1 MAHAILQLGCCLSFH
16 QSQATGAEA
25 LDALFDEVY
34 EPLLDLLEGEK
45 TFRVSLAFSGNILE
59 RALASC
65 PAFLDRLAGL
75 QRDGR
80 IELLGGAFYT
90 PVLSS
95 IPDRDALSQLQ
106 YTSGFYQQ
114 HLRCRPRGVWLALQ
128 AWEGSLPKVLSAAGV
143 RYTLLDAGHF
153 VAAGCAAEDLEGYYT
168 TERSGQTVSLVPLH
182 RGLSAAVACGGA
194 ELPGFLEELAGRS
207 RGEESLFA
215 FSLDGHALMRSG
227 ALQAFS
233 ELLAARAHWLKA
245 ELPGSFMD
253 RKGSRGRVY
262 LPACVDPG
270 LSRWLRP
277 AEAGRRRLEL
287 SEALNGIGMLDSAR
301 PLLGPV
307 LWDNVLVKY
316 PEANRLHK
324 RMLRVSHRVDKLR
337 AVVSAS
343 ARKGGAEEDLER
355 ARVLMGKA
363 CTALW
368 QAQSHSFY
376 WHGPQALPGIYDA
389 AARKKALRLL
399 LSVDRVVDRLLK
411 DSSQQKWTVA
421 RADYDADGAEEL
433 LVRTPHFS
441 ALIHPRL
448 GGELAELDLRNEML
462 PIQSNFSPLEE
473 PEPPRLEGNE
483 VALVFDDE
491 EQQAAWEGGASAR
504 DRLPRSGL
512 EPLRRGAFVDRF
524 LGPETTLS
532 SFAKRQFRELG
543 SFSARPY
550 EVLPVV
556 GPEQEGQGGTV
567 ILSHSGVVKDV
578 DEVSLLRIE
587 KSYLF
592 GAAHPRLQLDVNILN
607 RSRDVARGW
616 YAMEWSFGV
625 PSGELTALAIEGGL
639 GDDES
644 ASFELP
650 EGGADLGRLSWL
662 RWSDAGAELSV
673 MMSLSEPLSV
683 WWVPI
688 DECRRSAGRGRGA
701 LQGNTLLFHIPMEIW
716 GEETRRL
723 SLQLDFVRGT
733 SQ

>member
-1 MAHAILQLGCCLSFH
+1 LAYAILQLGCCLSFH
-16 QSQATGAEA
+16 QSQATSAEA
-25 LDALFDEVY
+25 IDTLFDEVY
-34 EPLLDLLEGEK
+34 EPLLDFLEGERG
-45 TFRVSLAFSGNILE
+45 FRVSLSFSGNILE

-75 QRDGR
+75 QRDDCV
-80 IELLGGAFYT
+80 ELLGGAFYT

-106 YTSGFYQQ
+106 YTSGFYRQ
-114 HLRCRPRGVWLALQ
+114 HLRSQPRGAWLALQ
-128 AWEGSLPKVLSAAGV
+128 AWDASLPKVLSAAGV

-153 VAAGCAAEDLEGYYT
+153 VAAGCAAEDLEGHYT
-168 TERSGQTVSLVPLH
+168 TERTGQTVSVVPLH
-182 RGLSAAVACGGA
+182 RGISAAVAQGGS
-194 ELPGFLEELAGRS
+194 ELAGFLEELAGRS
-207 RGEESLFA
+207 RGEKSLFC
-215 FSLDGHALMRSG
+215 FSLDGHEMMRSG
-227 ALQAFS
+227 ALRALS
-233 ELLAARAHWLKA
+233 EVVSERAHWLKT
-245 ELPGSFMD
+245 ELPGSLVD
-253 RKGSRGRVY
+253 RQPSRGRVY

-270 LSRWLRP
+270 LARWLRP
-277 AEAGRRRLEL
+277 AEAGRRWLDL
-287 SEALNGIGMLDSAR
+287 SEALDGVGMLESAR

-324 RMLRVSHRVDKLR
+324 RMLRVSHRVDQLR
-337 AVVSAS
+337 AAVSAS
-343 ARKGGAEEDLER
+343 ARKGGAEEDLEH

-368 QAQSHSFY
+368 QAQNHCFY
-376 WHGPQALPGIYDA
+376 WHGPQALPGVYDA
-389 AARKKALRLL
+389 AGRKKALRLL
-399 LSVDRVVDRLLK
+399 LSVERVVDRLLK
-411 DSSQQKWTVA
+411 DSSQQEWTVA
-421 RADYDADGAEEL
+421 RADFDADGAEEL

-448 GGELAELDLRNEML
+448 GGELAELDLRTEML
-462 PIQSNFSPLEE
+462 PIQSNFSPLQE
-473 PEPPRLEGNE
+473 PDPPRLEGHE
-483 VALVFDDE
+483 IALVFDDE

-504 DRLPRSGL
+504 NRMPRSGL

-543 SFSARPY
+543 TFSARPY

-556 GPEQEGQGGTV
+556 RPQQAGEGGTV
-567 ILSHSGVVKDV
+567 TLSHSGVVKDV

-592 GAAHPRLQLDVNILN
+592 GAAYPRLQLDIHILN
-607 RSRDVARGW
+607 RSRDAARGW
-616 YAMEWSFGV
+616 YALEWSFGV
-625 PSGELTALAIEGGL
+625 PSGQLTALDLEGGL
-639 GDDES
+639 EDDES
-644 ASFELP
+644 ASFELG
-650 EGGADLGRLSWL
+650 EGGADLGRLNWL
-662 RWSDAGAELSV
+662 RWSDTEAELSV
-673 MMSLSEPLSV
+673 MMSFSEPMSV

-688 DECRRSAGRGRGA
+688 ADSHRSPEQGVGN

-723 SLQLDFVRGT
+723 SLQLDFLRDT